1 MPKQPVVA
9 AVHSPCNRFS
19 KQGKGGSIGP
29 PLYISMDHFEALGL
43 PRTYALD
50 LKQLETNYLEA
61 CKASHPDFHLAPS
74 ELAQALRKTA
84 EINQAYQT
92 LKDSSSRAEYLL
104 KLNAGPSSEQIR
116 EVPSEILEQV
126 MEWRMDLEEILGN
139 PQKQAEVSS
148 LIRQKMFFL
157 EELLLKEFKK
167 LESLL
172 DESLSES
179 LRRIRVSLNSMKYL
193 KNLQD
198 ELNKGA

>member
-1 MPKQPVVA
+1 M
-9 AVHSPCNRFS
+9 
-19 KQGKGGSIGP
+19 
-29 PLYISMDHFEALGL
+29 YISMDHFEALGL

-179 LRRIRVSLNSMKYL
+179 LRKIRVSLNSMKYL

>member
-1 MPKQPVVA
+1 
-9 AVHSPCNRFS
+9 
-19 KQGKGGSIGP
+19 
-29 PLYISMDHFEALGL
+29 LYISMDHFELLGL
-43 PRTYALD
+43 PRSYALD
-50 LKQLETNYLEA
+50 LNHLETKYLEA
-61 CKASHPDFHLAPS
+61 CKANHPDFHLAPS
-74 ELAQALRKTA
+74 ALAQALRKTA

-92 LKDSSSRAEYLL
+92 LKDSFSRAEYLL

-139 PQKQAEVSS
+139 PQKQAEVLS

-167 LESLL
+167 LELSV
-172 DESLSES
+172 DEFMSES
-179 LRRIRVSLNSMKYL
+179 LGKIRVSLNSMKYL
-193 KNLQD
+193 KNLLD

>member
-1 MPKQPVVA
+1 
-9 AVHSPCNRFS
+9 
-19 KQGKGGSIGP
+19 
-29 PLYISMDHFEALGL
+29 
-43 PRTYALD
+43 
-50 LKQLETNYLEA
+50 
-61 CKASHPDFHLAPS
+61 
-74 ELAQALRKTA
+74 
-84 EINQAYQT
+84 
-92 LKDSSSRAEYLL
+92 
-104 KLNAGPSSEQIR
+104 
-116 EVPSEILEQV
+116 
-126 MEWRMDLEEILGN
+126 LEEILGN

-179 LRRIRVSLNSMKYL
+179 LRKIRVSLNSMKYL

>member
-1 MPKQPVVA
+1 
-9 AVHSPCNRFS
+9 
-19 KQGKGGSIGP
+19 
-29 PLYISMDHFEALGL
+29 
-43 PRTYALD
+43 
-50 LKQLETNYLEA
+50 
-61 CKASHPDFHLAPS
+61 
-74 ELAQALRKTA
+74 
-84 EINQAYQT
+84 
-92 LKDSSSRAEYLL
+92 
-104 KLNAGPSSEQIR
+104 
-116 EVPSEILEQV
+116 

-139 PQKQAEVSS
+139 PQKQAEVLS

-179 LRRIRVSLNSMKYL
+179 LRKIRVSLNSIKYL

>member
-1 MPKQPVVA
+1 
-9 AVHSPCNRFS
+9 
-19 KQGKGGSIGP
+19 
-29 PLYISMDHFEALGL
+29 LYISMDHFEAFGL

-61 CKASHPDFHLAPS
+61 CKTSHPDFHLAPS

-92 LKDSSSRAEYLL
+92 LKDSFSRAEYLL

-179 LRRIRVSLNSMKYL
+179 LRKIRVSLNSIKYL